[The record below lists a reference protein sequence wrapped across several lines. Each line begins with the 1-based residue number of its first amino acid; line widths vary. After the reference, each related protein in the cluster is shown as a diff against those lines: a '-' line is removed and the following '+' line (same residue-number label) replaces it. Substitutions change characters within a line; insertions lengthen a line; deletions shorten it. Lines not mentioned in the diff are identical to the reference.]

1 MVTTTITAILST
13 ISDITIPTFPDNN
26 IQSIQMEIFT
36 SDLVFF

>member
-26 IQSIQMEIFT
+26 IQIYSNGDIH
-36 SDLVFF
+36 